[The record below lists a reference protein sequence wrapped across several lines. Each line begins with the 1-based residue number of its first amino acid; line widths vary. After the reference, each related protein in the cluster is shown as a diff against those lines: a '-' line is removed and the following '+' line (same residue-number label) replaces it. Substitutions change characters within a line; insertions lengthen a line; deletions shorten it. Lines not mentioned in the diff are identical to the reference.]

1 MGNGLAS
8 VNINITDSSFLT
20 NSGSKGICNVLGIT
34 ERGPVSSP
42 VLVSSWFEYQRTF
55 GGLLST
61 SNFPLLCKR
70 ILDGGGILYVGRV
83 AHYTTITVANTLTGT
98 KAVSSDTNHQFSAK
112 SIGTW
117 GNGLTVTVTDLPN
130 AKRKVVIALVDY
142 PRFTQEFE
150 VSAVWTAEDI
160 ALINSSAYYVDT
172 IAEVGDALS
181 AASLT
186 FSAGTE
192 SDTVVDAD
200 YIGSDQTST
209 GLYAFNA
216 VTESWYMAIP
226 DQAKNTLDVAL
237 VAYCDGRKDLR
248 PILRTPVGL
257 TKTAIVQYRTAVSPY
272 AGTAINSWRALMF
285 TGGLKVNHP
294 TTNAVTTLSEIGDVI
309 ARFCTKDNKGNTWDA
324 FSGAQWGKIPNVIGV
339 VINFGS
345 PALTSD
351 GKDLVDNGVNP
362 VIAHSTFKTV
372 IWGNRSL
379 YADTRKVLKYAH
391 VGDIIMHLQRYI
403 NPLAELRLFQ
413 PNIPATWR
421 SLYNAIQPELDRLK
435 SLGAIAEWQYNGDQ
449 YVDKIQ
455 DAQFNTLEDI
465 DNGKYQAFIRLF
477 VNSKM
482 EYIDL
487 YLDVSGTSAL
497 LQVQTQ

>member
-1 MGNGLAS
+1 MANGLAS

-34 ERGPVSSP
+34 ERGPVNTP
-42 VLVSSWFEYQRTF
+42 VLISSWFEYQRTF

-70 ILDGGGILYVGRV
+70 ILDGGGILYISRV
-83 AHYTTITVANTLTGT
+83 AHYTTITNASTLTGT
-98 KAVSSDTNHQFSAK
+98 KAESSDTANQFNAK
-112 SIGTW
+112 SIGVW
-117 GNGLTVTVTDLPN
+117 GNGLAIAVTANGSL
-130 AKRKVVIALVDY
+130 KRKIVISLADY

-150 VSAVWTAEDI
+150 VSTTLTADDI
-160 ALINSSAYYVDT
+160 ALVNSSAYYVD
-172 IAEVGDALS
+172 IVASVGDTLAV
-181 AASLT
+181 ANLT
-186 FSAGTE
+186 FSGGA
-192 SDTVVDAD
+192 DTDTIVDAD

-209 GLYAFNA
+209 GLYAFNS

-226 DQAKNTLDVAL
+226 DQAKNALDVAL
-237 VAYCDGRKDLR
+237 VNYCDGRKDLR

-257 TKTAIVQYRTAVSPY
+257 TKAAIVQYRTAVSPY

-285 TGGLKVNHP
+285 TGGLKINHP
-294 TTNAVTTLSEIGDVI
+294 TTNAVITISEIADVI
-309 ARFCTKDNKGNTWDA
+309 ARISAKDNKGNTWDA
-324 FSGAQWGKIPNVIGV
+324 FSGAQWGKIPNAIGV
-339 VINFGS
+339 AINFGS
-345 PALTSD
+345 PALAAD

-362 VIAHSTFKTV
+362 VISHPTFKTV

-435 SLGAIAEWQYNGDQ
+435 ALGAIAEWEYNGDQ

-455 DAQFNTLEDI
+455 EAQFNTLEDI
-465 DNGKYQAFIRLF
+465 DAGKYQAFIRLY

-487 YLDVSGTSAL
+487 SLDVSGTSAL